1 MFGPT
6 PRSYG
11 YRIPKKVRRLAL
23 LSALSSRAQGNAV
36 YVIDSLNFAEPSTKS
51 MAELFRVIGADKPLV
66 VTGAANEMVEKS
78 TRNIP
83 NAQVVSVRGLNVYDV
98 VKHTALVLTR
108 DAIAATEEALV

>member
-6 PRSYG
+6 PRDYG

-36 YVIDSLNFAEPSTKS
+36 YVIDSLNLAEPSTKS
-51 MAELFRVIGADKPLV
+51 MAELFRAIGAEKPLL
-66 VTGAANEMVEKS
+66 VTGVANDMVEKS

-83 NAQVVSVRGLNVYDV
+83 NALVVSVKGLNVYDI

-108 DAIAATEEALV
+108 DAIAAAEEAFV